1 MQVSKETEKK
11 DKAKIEASI
20 KETIILKV
28 PALAGKDLQFKTD
41 LTKNEVNVSSNDF
54 QGEVVLKFEVEVKK

>member
-41 LTKNEVNVSSNDF
+41 LTKNEVNLVQTTFN
-54 QGEVVLKFEVEVKK
+54 E